1 MCIIFVGLPN
11 VGSFTGSIRDV
22 VGDGCGRV
30 GSPDDAS
37 LQLCP
42 KPTEQFVLSC
52 DSIYPYTITGPGG
65 TVSDGPLVING
76 ASSSNVGQYNCSSTN
91 LCSAVERSFLVGLGE
106 ESE

>member
-11 VGSFTGSIRDV
+11 IDSFTGSITDV

-65 TVSDGPLVING
+65 TMSDGPLVISE
-76 ASSSNVGQYNCSSTN
+76 ASSSNVGQYTCSSTN
-91 LCSAVERSFLVGLGE
+91 LCGTDEGSFLVGLGV